1 MAENP
6 AASRQPVLKP
16 LSEVNHEPGAQ
27 TISTVVKILNAIMEP
42 LTTRDWRYQ
51 DKVPQ
56 TGGVIFVPN
65 HISNADPLAV
75 GQYLAF
81 SGRWPRFLAKA
92 SVFRIPVI
100 GRIIAACGQ
109 IPVERGSTRSKEALV
124 AAAEAIEQGR
134 ALVIYP
140 EGTISYDPDFND
152 KSLRSNVVFRWEYKR
167 GSTLYLVW
175 NVTNSD
181 ESRPG
186 QFTAFRDLR
195 AGFGAAGTQVFMVKL
210 NYWLGL

>member
-81 SGRWPRFLAKA
+81 SGRLPLFPAKA
-92 SVFRIPVI
+92 PVLTIPII
-100 GRIIAACGQ
+100 GRNISACGH
-109 IPVERGSTRSKEALV
+109 ISADCGSAQWYGAR
-124 AAAEAIEQGR
+124 
-134 ALVIYP
+134 
-140 EGTISYDPDFND
+140 
-152 KSLRSNVVFRWEYKR
+152 
-167 GSTLYLVW
+167 
-175 NVTNSD
+175 
-181 ESRPG
+181 
-186 QFTAFRDLR
+186 
-195 AGFGAAGTQVFMVKL
+195 GAAWHAFVRGPA
-210 NYWLGL
+210 

>member
-51 DKVPQ
+51 EKVPQ

-75 GQYLAF
+75 GGSGLLRALAAVLGESIGVQNSGHRTHYRGLRPD
-81 SGRWPRFLAKA
+81 SGRAQIDTVEGGACCRGRGDRARPRAGDLSRGNDQLRSRLVADEGQDGRRWLALTSGCPVVPIGQWGAQELMPGRKPRFPKLFPRKTT
-92 SVFRIPVI
+92 S
-100 GRIIAACGQ
+100 CHGQ
-109 IPVERGSTRSKEALV
+109 
-124 AAAEAIEQGR
+124 
-134 ALVIYP
+134 
-140 EGTISYDPDFND
+140 
-152 KSLRSNVVFRWEYKR
+152 SN
-167 GSTLYLVW
+167 S
-175 NVTNSD
+175 
-181 ESRPG
+181 
-186 QFTAFRDLR
+186 A
-195 AGFGAAGTQVFMVKL
+195 
-210 NYWLGL
+210 

>member
-65 HISNADPLAV
+65 HL
-75 GQYLAF
+75 QL
-81 SGRWPRFLAKA
+81 FLLPA
-92 SVFRIPVI
+92 
-100 GRIIAACGQ
+100 
-109 IPVERGSTRSKEALV
+109 TAL
-124 AAAEAIEQGR
+124 
-134 ALVIYP
+134 
-140 EGTISYDPDFND
+140 F
-152 KSLRSNVVFRWEYKR
+152 
-167 GSTLYLVW
+167 
-175 NVTNSD
+175 
-181 ESRPG
+181 
-186 QFTAFRDLR
+186 DL
-195 AGFGAAGTQVFMVKL
+195 TT
-210 NYWLGL
+210 